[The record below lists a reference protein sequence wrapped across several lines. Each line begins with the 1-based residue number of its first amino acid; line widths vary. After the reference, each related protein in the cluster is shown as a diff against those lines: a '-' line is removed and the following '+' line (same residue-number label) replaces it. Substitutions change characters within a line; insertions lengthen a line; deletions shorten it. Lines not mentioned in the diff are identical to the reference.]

1 MEFFSKLRIKG
12 VRLPRDG
19 DSETG
24 RLKGFG
30 YADFEDRESLIEALT
45 MNDYLL
51 QVLDGLPIFICIV
64 RGEVDGIVCLL
75 ILSPKFMW
83 GLKYFVKFIH
93 HFQKH

>member
-51 QVLDGLPIFICIV
+51 QVLDCLLILICIV
-64 RGEVDGIVCLL
+64 RGEVDGIVCL
-75 ILSPKFMW
+75 
-83 GLKYFVKFIH
+83 
-93 HFQKH
+93 